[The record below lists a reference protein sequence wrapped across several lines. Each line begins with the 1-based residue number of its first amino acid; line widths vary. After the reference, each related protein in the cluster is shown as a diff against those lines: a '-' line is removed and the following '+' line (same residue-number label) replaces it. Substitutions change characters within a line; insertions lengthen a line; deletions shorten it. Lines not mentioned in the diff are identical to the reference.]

1 MNIIL
6 GDKTYVAKPAKARMF
21 RQAIEINEKIDFSN
35 LTTEALDELI
45 GFVCDIYGGQ
55 FTIDEVYDGLDADK
69 LVSTLSKSISG
80 IVNGVT
86 EKLETKN
93 AEAGEIP
100 MPMFR

>member
-35 LTTEALDELI
+35 LTTEALDDLI
-45 GFVCDIYGGQ
+45 GFVCAIYGNQ
-55 FTIDEVYDGLDADK
+55 FTVDEVYDGLDADK
-69 LVSTLSKSISG
+69 LVSTMSKSISG
-80 IVNGVT
+80 VMGGVT

-93 AEAGEIP
+93 E
-100 MPMFR
+100 

>member
-6 GDKTYVAKPAKARMF
+6 GDKTYVAKPVKARMF
-21 RQAIEINEKIDFSN
+21 REAIAINEKIDFSN
-35 LTTEALDELI
+35 LKTKGLDELI
-45 GFVCDIYGGQ
+45 GFICTIYGDQ

-93 AEAGEIP
+93 A
-100 MPMFR
+100 

>member
-1 MNIIL
+1 MNITL
-6 GDKTYVAKPAKARMF
+6 GEKTYVAKPAKARMF

-45 GFVCDIYGGQ
+45 GFVCTIYGDQ

-69 LVSTLSKSISG
+69 LVSTVSKSIGG

-86 EKLETKN
+86 EKLESKN
-93 AEAGEIP
+93 E
-100 MPMFR
+100 

>member
-35 LTTEALDELI
+35 LKTEGLDELI
-45 GFVCDIYGGQ
+45 GFVCSIYGDQ
-55 FTIDEVYDGLDADK
+55 FTIDDVYDGLDAGE

-80 IVNGVT
+80 IASGVT
-86 EKLETKN
+86 EKLESKN
-93 AEAGEIP
+93 E
-100 MPMFR
+100 